1 MAKGYVLYKIQ
12 VSTGSWVTLS
22 GNTTLANIDFA
33 RSISTDPA
41 PGSGVIAESITAG
54 TGANVTYFTP
64 AVFGY
69 NDDTSVSSNAYLRIG
84 EIYFYGFFLICFLLL
99 LLLLMRKKMITI
111 YSQN

>member
-69 NDDTSVSSNAYLRIG
+69 NDDTSVSSNAYLRIYNNSG
-84 EIYFYGFFLICFLLL
+84 TTNTVNVTLTFLP
-99 LLLLMRKKMITI
+99 ME
-111 YSQN
+111 S